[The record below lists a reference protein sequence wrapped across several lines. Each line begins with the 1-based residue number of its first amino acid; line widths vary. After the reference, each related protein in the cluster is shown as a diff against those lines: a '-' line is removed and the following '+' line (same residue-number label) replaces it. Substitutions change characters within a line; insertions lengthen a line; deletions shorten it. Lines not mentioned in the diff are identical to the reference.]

1 MWLNKVYFITNIFP
15 NYRKALWREI
25 ISNTNFCATF
35 YCSKNNPFSI
45 KEGKL
50 ESESLNSRI
59 RNVKGHWL
67 SKKYLI
73 WQSNIIRVCLTDKF
87 DSIVFLGEMN
97 ILSNWIGA
105 LICRIRR
112 KRVFFWSH
120 GFYGNEG
127 SLKYFFRK
135 LFYKIANEHI
145 VYENR
150 GRGLMIKCGFKA
162 QNVNV
167 IYNSLD
173 YENQKLLFEKLKK
186 AKDNSFTFFRNNT
199 LPVFIYVGR
208 LIESKKVDQLITAI
222 KSINKQKQICNLLI
236 VGSGPNEEK
245 LKNIAKDEI
254 ISKTIHFYGACYDE
268 DIISNLIFNSICTVS
283 PGNIGLTVINSFS
296 YGTPAITHN
305 NFENQMPEAEVIKE
319 GITGFFFKE
328 NDILSLERALIDI
341 INSKIDF
348 KAECRRVIDS
358 YYNPTYQVKILESV
372 LLNKLKTND

>member
-1 MWLNKVYFITNIFP
+1 MKLSKVYFITNIFP
-15 NYRKALWREI
+15 HYREALWREI
-25 ISNTNFCATF
+25 LLNNSFHAVFFKST
-35 YCSKNNPFSI
+35 NNPLSI
-45 KEGKL
+45 KEGQLKSVL
-50 ESESLNSRI
+50 LSSMI
-59 RNVKGHWL
+59 KTVKGYWL
-67 SKKYLI
+67 FKKYLI
-73 WQSNIIRVCLTDKF
+73 WQSDILKVCLCEQY

-120 GFYGNEG
+120 GFYGNES

-135 LFYKIANEHI
+135 LFYKIADEHI

-150 GRGLMIKCGFKA
+150 GRSLMLNSGFA
-162 QNVNV
+162 PQNVHV

-173 YENQKLLFEKLKK
+173 YENQKLLFEKLNKRTY
-186 AKDNSFTFFRNNT
+186 NSFTFFRNNT
-199 LPVFIYVGR
+199 LPVFIYIGR
-208 LIESKKVDQLITAI
+208 LIETKKVNQLIHAFKNVN
-222 KSINKQKQICNLLI
+222 KSKQLCNLLI

-245 LKNIAKDEI
+245 LKSLAKNEI

-268 DIISNLIFNSICTVS
+268 NIISNLIFNSICTVS

-296 YGTPAITHN
+296 YGTPAITNN

-328 NDILSLERALIDI
+328 NDILSLERALIDM
-341 INSKIDF
+341 INSKINF

-358 YYNPTYQVKILESV
+358 YYNPTYQVKILESIMV
-372 LLNKLKTND
+372 DKLKTND